1 MKEII
6 KDFLKGVDLLQTFA
20 ALTVF
25 SAFLF
30 VVFALVSLPI
40 PENNK
45 EALIHVLGII
55 EGALIAIIGFYFGSS
70 KSQKKIEDKI
80 TEK

>member
-1 MKEII
+1 MKDAI
-6 KDFLKGVDLLQTFA
+6 KEFLKTVDLLQTFA

-25 SAFLF
+25 TAFLF

-40 PENNK
+40 PANNK

-70 KSQKKIEDKI
+70 KSQKKAEDKS
-80 TEK
+80 TDK